1 MLYHLIHQFVA
12 QFKYIT
18 FRSALGAMF
27 AFILCLILFP
37 PFIAFLKKR
46 NISERTEKKDSELLV
61 KIHRN
66 KSSTPTMGGL
76 VIILTLLLTALLWS
90 RLDNIFVIYALLLTL
105 GLGALGFADDYL
117 KLTTSN
123 QHGLTKSFKFLSQTA
138 LGLGVGF
145 GLWFYFKNNL
155 PEGIQLYIPL
165 FKTSV
170 NLGILYPFF
179 VALVIVGSSN
189 SVNLTDGLDGLAIG
203 CLVMAALGYTV
214 IIYISGRVD
223 YTEYLRIPYI
233 PGAGEL
239 TIFSAAL
246 VGAGLAFLWFNA
258 YPAQVFMG
266 DTGALPLG
274 GALGFIAVCAKQELL
289 LFIVG
294 AIFVVEA
301 LSVILQVISFR
312 VWGKRI
318 FRIAPIH
325 HHFQFAGLAEPKI
338 TIRFWITAAI
348 LIILSF
354 AALKIELF

>member
-1 MLYHLIHQFVA
+1 WLSGNAIYSNYL
-12 QFKYIT
+12 
-18 FRSALGAMF
+18 
-27 AFILCLILFP
+27 
-37 PFIAFLKKR
+37 
-46 NISERTEKKDSELLV
+46 NIM
-61 KIHRN
+61 H
-66 KSSTPTMGGL
+66 
-76 VIILTLLLTALLWS
+76 
-90 RLDNIFVIYALLLTL
+90 
-105 GLGALGFADDYL
+105 
-117 KLTTSN
+117 
-123 QHGLTKSFKFLSQTA
+123 
-138 LGLGVGF
+138 
-145 GLWFYFKNNL
+145 
-155 PEGIQLYIPL
+155 IPQ
-165 FKTSV
+165 
-170 NLGILYPFF
+170 
-179 VALVIVGSSN
+179 
-189 SVNLTDGLDGLAIG
+189 
-203 CLVMAALGYTV
+203 
-214 IIYISGRVD
+214 
-223 YTEYLRIPYI
+223 
-233 PGAGEL
+233 AGEL
-239 TIFSAAL
+239 VIFAGAFIGATI
-246 VGAGLAFLWFNA
+246 GFLWYNS